1 MRFLLVLSI
10 FFSSVIIYSQSESAK
25 NKILLVK
32 ENLEKV
38 PPYNCDVKINI
49 DVSFINIKE
58 RYGKMTFLGPNDI
71 DYKLKGFAFLPK
83 KEMGGISSD
92 LFNSDFIAVPL
103 GDENGNDIIKVIPMD
118 INAEIVTGQFWI
130 NNQNLIN
137 KMIIITKDKGSYTAA
152 FTYADI
158 PYNIPSTI
166 EMTFDVKNQKMPAL
180 LTGDLESYSE
190 EIQDVNEISKGKIS
204 IKYFNHSFQ

>member
-10 FFSSVIIYSQSESAK
+10 FFSSVIIFSQSESAK

-58 RYGKMTFLGPNDI
+58 RIGKMTFLGPNDI

-92 LFNSDFIAVPL
+92 LFNSDFIAVPV
-103 GDENGNDIIKVIPMD
+103 GKEKGNDIIKVIPMD
-118 INAEIVTGQFWI
+118 INADIVTGQFWI

-137 KMIIITKDKGSYTAA
+137 KMIIITKDKGSYTAE
-152 FTYADI
+152 FSYADI

-204 IKYFNHSFQ
+204 IEYFNHSFQ

>member
-1 MRFLLVLSI
+1 MRFFLVLSI
-10 FFSSVIIYSQSESAK
+10 LFCSVVSYSQSESAK

-38 PPYNCDVKINI
+38 PPYTCEVKINI

-58 RYGKMTFLGPNDI
+58 RTGKMTFLGPNDI

-92 LFNSDFIAVPL
+92 LFNSDFIAVPV
-103 GDENGNDIIKVIPMD
+103 GNEKGNDIIKVIPMD
-118 INAEIVTGQFWI
+118 INSDIVTGQFWI
-130 NNQNLIN
+130 NKMNLIS
-137 KMIIITKDKGSYTAA
+137 KMIIITKDKGSYTAS
-152 FTYADI
+152 FSYGSI
-158 PYNIPSTI
+158 PYNIPTTI

-204 IKYFNHSFQ
+204 IEYYNHSFQ

>member
-58 RYGKMTFLGPNDI
+58 RIGKMTFLGPNDI

-92 LFNSDFIAVPL
+92 LFNSDFIAVPV
-103 GDENGNDIIKVIPMD
+103 GKEKGNDIIKVIPMD
-118 INAEIVTGQFWI
+118 INADIVTGQFWI

-137 KMIIITKDKGSYTAA
+137 KMIIITKDKGSYTAE
-152 FTYADI
+152 FSYADI

-190 EIQDVNEISKGKIS
+190 EIQDVNEVSKGKIS

>member
-58 RYGKMTFLGPNDI
+58 RIGKMTFLGPNDI

-92 LFNSDFIAVPL
+92 LFNSDFIAVPV
-103 GDENGNDIIKVIPMD
+103 GKEKGNDIIKVIPMD
-118 INAEIVTGQFWI
+118 INADIVTGQFWI

-137 KMIIITKDKGSYTAA
+137 KMIIITKDKGSYTAE
-152 FTYADI
+152 FSYADI

-190 EIQDVNEISKGKIS
+190 EIQDINEISKGKIS